1 MALPNERAAITIPVV
16 RELPRTIAKR
26 VRLPRRRPALTV
38 AILAVVVVVAIAAAV
53 VPLSVRSRTAEGPT
67 PPAGTTGSIGA
78 GHPSSETALASSSPT
93 GFDSA
98 SRQSA
103 SPQPTASWS
112 GPTETPTAEP
122 SPSAC
127 VPAPY
132 VACDTTAAPT
142 PLPSANPEATPFG
155 LRVPILEYHR
165 VKPFD
170 TEAGYQVSLVVP
182 PDVFAAQMDALY
194 AAGWQTITMAQLGDY
209 LRLGISPAPKSFV
222 VTLDDG
228 YADGFLYAFPILHRD
243 GFVAT
248 FFMIASLI
256 DRPDRLTVNE
266 LQRLAAD
273 GDEIGNHSMSHE
285 DMEYMPA
292 DRLVTET
299 FGASAVIA
307 RAIGEWPKSFS
318 YPIGLT
324 SPAVISALSKCP
336 GIETAVIQGG
346 SKPETWPNRFGL
358 PRIRVGPGTNAQD
371 LVERMNRYLP

>member
-1 MALPNERAAITIPVV
+1 MALPNGRAAITIPVV
-16 RELPRTIAKR
+16 RELPRAIAKR
-26 VRLPRRRPALTV
+26 VRLPRRRAALAV
-38 AILAVVVVVAIAAAV
+38 AILAVIAVATTAAV
-53 VPLSVRSRTAEGPT
+53 VPLSVGSRTTQGPT
-67 PPAGTTGSIGA
+67 PAAGTAGFIGA
-78 GHPSSETALASSSPT
+78 GHPSSGTAPASSSPT
-93 GFDSA
+93 GFDHA
-98 SRQSA
+98 SGQSA

-112 GPTETPTAEP
+112 PTGTPTAEP

-142 PLPSANPEATPFG
+142 PLPSADPEATPFG

-170 TEAGYQVSLVVP
+170 TETGYQVSLVVP
-182 PDVFAAQMDALY
+182 PELFAAQMDALY
-194 AAGWQTITMAQLGDY
+194 AAGWQTITMGQLGDY

-256 DRPDRLTVNE
+256 DRPDRLTVDQ

-285 DMEYMPA
+285 DMRYMPA

-299 FGASAVIA
+299 FGASALIA

-318 YPIGLT
+318 YPVGLT
-324 SPAVISALSKCP
+324 GPAVVSALSKCP